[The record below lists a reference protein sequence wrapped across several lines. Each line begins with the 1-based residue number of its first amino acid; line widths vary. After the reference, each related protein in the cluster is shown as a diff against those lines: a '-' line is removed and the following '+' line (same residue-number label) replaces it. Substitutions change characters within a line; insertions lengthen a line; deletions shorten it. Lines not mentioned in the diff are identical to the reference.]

1 MYHEAVMR
9 HEAVDALGVRPGG
22 IYVDATFGGG
32 GHAREIL
39 QRLED
44 GRLFAFDQD
53 SDAARN
59 LPDDDRVVF
68 LNHNFRFMQN
78 FLRFHGVTAVD
89 GILADLGVSSHQL
102 DAAQRG
108 FSTRA
113 SGPLDMRMDQEGGL
127 SAETVVNTYPAE
139 QLKEVFRQYG
149 EIPNAG
155 KLVASIDQERQ
166 IQAIETTGRLSA
178 ILLRLAPKG
187 KESKYMARVFQ
198 ALRMEVNQELQALKD
213 FLQQSRHLIKTDGKL
228 VVIAYHSL
236 EDRLVKYFMRAGNFT
251 GDIPRDFY
259 GKALVPFRPEGKVRK
274 PDAGEINA
282 NPRARSARLRSAVRT
297 AFQDGVKE
305 QKE

>member
-39 QRLED
+39 ERLGN
-44 GRLFAFDQD
+44 GRLYAFDQD
-53 SDAARN
+53 ADAVRN
-59 LPDDDRVVF
+59 LPGDDRVVF

-113 SGPLDMRMDQEGGL
+113 SGPLDMRMDQEGEL
-127 SAETVVNTYPAE
+127 SAETVVNTYPLE
-139 QLKEVFRQYG
+139 QLEEVFRLYG
-149 EIPNAG
+149 EMPHAG
-155 KLVASIDQERQ
+155 KVVAIIDRERQ
-166 IQAIETTGRLSA
+166 KKAIETTGRLSD
-178 ILLRLAPKG
+178 ILLPLAPKG
-187 KESKYMARVFQ
+187 KESKYMARIFQ

-213 FLQQSRHLIKTDGKL
+213 FLQQSRDLIKTNGKL

-251 GDIPRDFY
+251 GEIPRDFY
-259 GKALVPFRPEGKVRK
+259 GQALIPFSPEGKARK
-274 PDAGEINA
+274 ADEREIAA

-297 AFQDGVKE
+297 DYQAGVEK
-305 QKE
+305 